1 MKFKTPQI
9 VEFFK
14 EESLSGFLILIFA
27 TLGIAISNSPFSE
40 HYFRFFDYG
49 MSLGS
54 GWLLIE
60 LSIQK
65 FINYVL
71 MTIFFFVVGLEIKR
85 ELVSG
90 HLASIK
96 NALMPFVA
104 ALGGIIFPALIYLS
118 IAGKDAPE
126 GWGVTVAT
134 DIALAIGLIS
144 LIGAKA
150 PSSLRTFLLGL
161 AIIDDV
167 GAILIIALVYS
178 TDVKPSWL
186 ALALISVAI
195 ILMIQKLEVMN
206 IFYYA
211 ILGSII
217 WFSFYKTG
225 VHPTLA
231 GVILGLITPNISRKS
246 RFEDKNENL
255 IEWLEHK
262 FHPISAFVV
271 IPVFAFAN
279 TGIEISVEIIKSAVQ
294 SPISWGIFFGLTF
307 GKPLG
312 ILISSL
318 SFKKLGLAILP
329 KEISNRHLLATGSA
343 AGIGFTVSIF
353 IAELAFTD
361 SRLQQIAIIAVIFA
375 SIISA
380 VISVAI
386 FAATKKEPY

>member
-1 MKFKTPQI
+1 MKLRKPPL
-9 VEFFK
+9 VEFFN
-14 EESLSGFLILIFA
+14 EESLSGFLILVFA
-27 TLGIAISNSPFSE
+27 SLGLVISNSPFSGN
-40 HYFRFFDYG
+40 YFRFFENG
-49 MSLGS
+49 ISVGS

-60 LSIQK
+60 LTIQK

-104 ALGGIIFPALIYLS
+104 AFGGIIFPALIYLS
-118 IAGKDAPE
+118 IAGDVAPE

-144 LIGAKA
+144 LIGSKA

-167 GAILIIALVYS
+167 GAILIIAFVYS
-178 TDVKPSWL
+178 TEVKPSWL
-186 ALALISVAI
+186 GLDLISVALI
-195 ILMIQKLEVMN
+195 FLMQKLKVMN
-206 IFYYA
+206 IAFYA
-211 ILGSII
+211 ILGSIL

-231 GVILGLITPNISRKS
+231 GVILGLMTPNILRQNQPAES
-246 RFEDKNENL
+246 EENL

-262 FHPISAFVV
+262 FHPISAYLV
-271 IPVFAFAN
+271 IPIFAFAN
-279 TGIEISVEIIKSAVQ
+279 TGIEINSEIIKLALQ
-294 SPISWGIFFGLTF
+294 SPISWGIFFGLTL

-312 ILISSL
+312 IFVSALV
-318 SFKKLGLAILP
+318 FKKFGLARLP
-329 KEISNRHLLATGSA
+329 NEISNRHLLATGGA

-361 SRLQQIAIIAVIFA
+361 SYLQQISIIAVIFA

-380 VISVAI
+380 VISVAM
-386 FAATKKEPY
+386 FSLSKK

>member
-1 MKFKTPQI
+1 MKLRKPPL
-9 VEFFK
+9 VEFFN
-14 EESLSGFLILIFA
+14 EESLSGFLILVFA
-27 TLGIAISNSPFSE
+27 SLGLVISNSPFSGN
-40 HYFRFFDYG
+40 YFRFFENG
-49 MSLGS
+49 ISVGS

-60 LSIQK
+60 LTIQK

-104 ALGGIIFPALIYLS
+104 AFGGIIFPALIYLS
-118 IAGKDAPE
+118 IAGDVAPE
-126 GWGVTVAT
+126 GWGATVAT

-144 LIGAKA
+144 LIGSKA

-167 GAILIIALVYS
+167 GAILIIAFVYS
-178 TDVKPSWL
+178 TEVKPSWL
-186 ALALISVAI
+186 GLGLISVALI
-195 ILMIQKLEVMN
+195 FLMQKLKVMN
-206 IFYYA
+206 IAFYA
-211 ILGSII
+211 ILGSIL

-231 GVILGLITPNISRKS
+231 GVILGLMTPNILRQNQPADS
-246 RFEDKNENL
+246 EENL

-262 FHPISAFVV
+262 FHPISAYLV
-271 IPVFAFAN
+271 IPIFAFAN
-279 TGIEISVEIIKSAVQ
+279 TGIEINSEIIKLALQ
-294 SPISWGIFFGLTF
+294 SPISWGIFFGLTL

-312 ILISSL
+312 IFVSALV
-318 SFKKLGLAILP
+318 FKKFGLARLP
-329 KEISNRHLLATGSA
+329 NEISNRHLLATGGA

-361 SRLQQIAIIAVIFA
+361 SYLQQISIIAVIFA

-380 VISVAI
+380 VISVAM
-386 FAATKKEPY
+386 FSLSKK

>member
-1 MKFKTPQI
+1 MKLKKPPI
-9 VEFFK
+9 VEFFN
-14 EESLSGFLILIFA
+14 EESLSGFLILIFT
-27 TLGIAISNSPFSE
+27 TLGIAISNSPFAE
-40 HYFRFFDYG
+40 NYFRIFEYG
-49 MSLGS
+49 FSVGS
-54 GWLLIE
+54 GWFLIQFT
-60 LSIQK
+60 IQK

-96 NALMPFVA
+96 NALMPFIA
-104 ALGGIIFPALIYLS
+104 AFGGIVFPALIYLS
-118 IAGKDAPE
+118 IAGNIAPE

-144 LIGAKA
+144 LVGKKA

-178 TDVKPSWL
+178 NDLKPSWL
-186 ALALISVAI
+186 ALGLISFSLI
-195 ILMIQKLEVMN
+195 FIIQKLKVMN
-206 IFYYA
+206 ITYYA
-211 ILGSII
+211 ILGSIL

-231 GVILGLITPNISRKS
+231 GVILGLMTPNIFRKS
-246 RFEDKNENL
+246 QFKDQKENL

-262 FHPISAFVV
+262 FHPISAYLV

-279 TGIEISVEIIKSAVQ
+279 TGIEINAEIIGLAIH

-312 ILISSL
+312 ILASSL
-318 SFKKLGLAILP
+318 SFKKLGFASLP

-361 SRLQQIAIIAVIFA
+361 PQLQQISIIAVIFA
-375 SIISA
+375 SVISA
-380 VISVAI
+380 VLSAAI
-386 FAATKKEPY
+386 FATSKK